1 MRATLPEPCLCLV
14 TDRSVVVRSGAG
26 HDMVRRVAR
35 AVEGGVDLVQLREK
49 DLSGGE
55 LLALAREL
63 LRALEGRAPLVINER
78 VDVAVAAGA
87 QGVQLGED
95 ALSVEEAR
103 KVLPPQACVGR
114 SVHSVDGAIDAE
126 KAGADFLVVGTMFA
140 TGSHPGGVASGPEL
154 MRETAASCRAP
165 LLGIGGIAP
174 DNLAM
179 VVSAGA
185 SGVAVIRSILGAE
198 DPEQA
203 ARALKESLLEAWQ
216 IRVQTS

>member
-1 MRATLPEPCLCLV
+1 MPEPCLCLV
-14 TDRSVVVRSGAG
+14 TDRRVVVRSGAG
-26 HDMVRRVAR
+26 QDMVRRVAR

-49 DLSGGE
+49 DLSAGE

-126 KAGADFLVVGTMFA
+126 TAGADFLVVGTMFP
-140 TGSHPGGVASGPEL
+140 TGSHPGGIASGPEL

-198 DPEQA
+198 DPAQA

-216 IRVQTS
+216 IRVQTSWG

>member
-1 MRATLPEPCLCLV
+1 
-14 TDRSVVVRSGAG
+14 
-26 HDMVRRVAR
+26 MVRRVAR
-35 AVEGGVDLVQLREK
+35 AVEGGVDLVQLRDK
-49 DLSGGE
+49 DLPGGE

-103 KVLPPQACVGR
+103 KILPPGSCVGR
-114 SVHSVDGAIDAE
+114 SVHSVDGAIEAE
-126 KAGADFLVVGTMFA
+126 NAGADFLVVGTMFA
-140 TGSHPGGVASGPEL
+140 TGSHPGA
-154 MRETAASCRAP
+154 AASCRAP
-165 LLGIGGIAP
+165 LLGIGGITP

-179 VVSAGA
+179 VVRAGA

-198 DPEQA
+198 DPERA
-203 ARALKESLLEAWQ
+203 ARTLKESLSEAWQ
-216 IRVQTS
+216 SRVKTS